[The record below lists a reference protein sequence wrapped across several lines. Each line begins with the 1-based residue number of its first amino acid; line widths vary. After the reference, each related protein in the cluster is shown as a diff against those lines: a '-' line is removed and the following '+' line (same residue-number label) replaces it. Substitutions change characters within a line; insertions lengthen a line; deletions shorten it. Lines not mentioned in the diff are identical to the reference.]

1 MDSDNIQNVKRRPY
15 WSFVA
20 FLYSL
25 LGWLLFEAWLV
36 LLGAG
41 LLLHI
46 FAAIPGAT
54 LIMRSALRPEID
66 RINPAERKKSP
77 ATESRWGGVSCA
89 LLYVLGAFFG
99 VLVLGGSLTLLGI
112 VALSFIFF
120 PWARLSFTR
129 NHFAVSCAITMGG
142 FASIIAIE
150 HRFIETMFLPLAA
163 WAFWSC
169 ACCALLFRAEQ
180 LQRVKREKNVAAKAV
195 ETEPAPIHF
204 PG

>member
-1 MDSDNIQNVKRRPY
+1 MDSDNFQPVKRRPY
-15 WSFVA
+15 WSFIA

-36 LLGAG
+36 LLDAG
-41 LLLHI
+41 FLLHI
-46 FAAIPGAT
+46 FVAIPGAT
-54 LIMRSALRPEID
+54 LIIRSALRPEID
-66 RINPAERKKSP
+66 RNNQAEREKSP
-77 ATESRWGGVSCA
+77 ATESLWSGTSCA
-89 LLYVLGAFFG
+89 LLYVLGVFFG
-99 VLVLGGSLTLLGI
+99 AMILGGSFTLLGV

-129 NHFAVSCAITMGG
+129 NHFAISCAITMGG

-150 HRFIETMFLPLAA
+150 HRSVETMFLPLAA

-169 ACCALLFRAEQ
+169 ACCALLFRAEH
-180 LQRVKREKNVAAKAV
+180 LQRVKRAKNVAAKSV
-195 ETEPAPIHF
+195 ETERPPIHS